1 VSLQARIQDDLK
13 AAMRARDS
21 AQVGALRL
29 LTAAL
34 KQVEVDERAELTDA
48 RVLAVLEKQLK
59 QRRDAHDQYRK
70 AGREDL
76 AAREAYE
83 IGLIE
88 RYLPQPLDEE
98 ALDALIGEAI
108 AETGAASMRDMGRVM
123 ALVKERAAGRA
134 DMAAA
139 SARVKARLG

>member
-1 VSLQARIQDDLK
+1 MSLQARIQDDLK

-34 KQVEVDERAELTDA
+34 KQVEVDERTALTDA

-59 QRRDAHDQYRK
+59 QRRDAHEQYRE

-76 AAREAYE
+76 AAKEAYE
-83 IGLIE
+83 MGLIE

>member
-34 KQVEVDERAELTDA
+34 KQVEVDERTALTDA

-59 QRRDAHDQYRK
+59 QRRDAHEQYRE

-76 AAREAYE
+76 AAKEAYE
-83 IGLIE
+83 MGLIE

>member
-34 KQVEVDERAELTDA
+34 KQVEVDERTALTDA

-59 QRRDAHDQYRK
+59 QRRDAHEQYRE

-76 AAREAYE
+76 AAKEAYE
-83 IGLIE
+83 MGLIE

-108 AETGAASMRDMGRVM
+108 AETGATSMRDMGRVM